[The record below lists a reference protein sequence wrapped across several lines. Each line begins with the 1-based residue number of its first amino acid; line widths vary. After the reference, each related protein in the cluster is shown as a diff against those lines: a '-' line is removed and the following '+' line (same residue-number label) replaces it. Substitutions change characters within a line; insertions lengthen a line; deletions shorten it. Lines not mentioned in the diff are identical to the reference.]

1 MDSHD
6 QKSTLGERMLGWF
19 GAGLILLA
27 VLVFVFGE
35 GTDGETAGAP
45 PELEII
51 SPTEGSS
58 IEGPLVFEFTAPGDL
73 APLPGGWGLAPYHL
87 HSEIDGVEYMPAPN
101 DIVRANGA
109 YQWDMGEL
117 PPGRYELRL
126 FWADEQHRPVRD
138 GSTGL
143 ITVGVR

>member
-1 MDSHD
+1 MDAPE
-6 QKSTLGERMLGWF
+6 QKSTVGERLLGLF
-19 GAGLILLA
+19 GGVLILLA

-35 GTDGETAGAP
+35 GTDGEAAGAP
-45 PELEII
+45 PELEIV

-58 IEGPLVFEFTAPGDL
+58 IDGPLVFEFRAPGDL

-87 HSEIDGVEYMPAPN
+87 HAEIDGVEYMPAPN
-101 DIVRANGA
+101 DIVRVDSA

-126 FWADEQHRPVRD
+126 FWADAEHLPVRD